1 MFGILGIKQ
10 YIQLAIVGAL
20 ALAGFMAYKYY
31 TDTQLEI
38 KTLTANN
45 AKLEDAIKLSEQA
58 VKSLQNDYERVT
70 IEFERA
76 QGEFNS
82 ARTRVDELEKKL
94 SDHNI
99 GFLAQERPGLIEN
112 VVNKAAVNLNRCFE
126 ILSGAPHTEAELSA
140 TKRSEINPEC
150 PGVANPNYK
159 E

>member
-1 MFGILGIKQ
+1 MFSILGIKQ
-10 YIQLAIVGAL
+10 YIQMAIVGAL
-20 ALAGFMAYKYY
+20 VLAGFLAYKYY

-45 AKLEDAIKLSEQA
+45 AKLEDAIKLNEQA
-58 VKSLQNDYERVT
+58 VKDLQNDYERVT
-70 IEFERA
+70 IEFERT
-76 QGEFNS
+76 QEQFGR
-82 ARTRVDELEKKL
+82 ARARVSELEKKL
-94 SDHNI
+94 SDHDI

-112 VVNKAAVNLNRCFE
+112 IVDNAADNLNRCFE
-126 ILSGAPHTEAELSA
+126 ILSGAPYTEAELSA